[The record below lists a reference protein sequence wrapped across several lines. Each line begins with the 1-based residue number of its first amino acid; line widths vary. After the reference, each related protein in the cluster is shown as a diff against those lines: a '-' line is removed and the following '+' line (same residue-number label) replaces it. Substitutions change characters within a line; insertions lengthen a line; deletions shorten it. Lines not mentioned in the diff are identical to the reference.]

1 MTRAC
6 PKGEF
11 PENLGMMSTP
21 ESHPKRQRRL
31 GLLLAFLL
39 MVASGAW
46 LGYGP
51 HRRFPARFLA
61 AAAARGLL
69 CEGGTLE
76 LGLFHSSLRGA
87 KVSLRGTP
95 GVSVDIGRID
105 FAHWPLSEPRVSL
118 EQAAVHLRGEV
129 VDLLDALVKAWPPS
143 EWKLAY
149 RPLEVSYEHRLLG
162 QVRLSGARLV
172 RRETGFALEAARAQ
186 VGGFAWQDVRL
197 FFEKRKAMYLV
208 SFGAEQARV
217 QLSCFPSV
225 EGMSRF
231 ILDVPHG
238 PARPLLASL
247 GSEPGDEFAA
257 ALAAGTLSLD
267 LPDDRAEPVRGRV
280 QVVLDRWPLFAP
292 VEAEPLLGGTLSLIS
307 NVVAAADGARW
318 ELPRA
323 LLTMPVFALA
333 GTGSLELG
341 PRARLVLEVEGERTC
356 RQLRGF
362 LPPSREL
369 ESVRQFLDGPKGKSV
384 VSGRAPAEAAR
395 LWLRWDTGSGD
406 GRNLRPELRFEPGCG
421 LGPWPEAGT

>member
-1 MTRAC
+1 MR
-6 PKGEF
+6 EF
-11 PENLGMMSTP
+11 PDNLGMMSTP

-39 MVASGAW
+39 MVAAGAW

-61 AAAARGLL
+61 AAAARDLV
-69 CEGGTLE
+69 CEGGTHE

-95 GVSVDIGRID
+95 GVSVDIGRIE
-105 FAHWPLSEPRVSL
+105 FAHWPLCEPQVSL
-118 EQAAVHLRGEV
+118 EQAAVHLRGDA
-129 VDLLDALVKAWPPS
+129 VDLLDTVVKAWPPP

-149 RPLEVSYEHRLLG
+149 RPLDVSYEHRLLG

-208 SFGAEQARV
+208 SFGAEPGQARA
-217 QLSCFPSV
+217 QLSCFPSTA
-225 EGMSRF
+225 GMSRF

-247 GSEPGDEFAA
+247 GSELGDEFAA

-292 VEAEPLLGGTLSLIS
+292 VEAEPLLGGTLSLIA

-333 GTGSLELG
+333 GKGSLELG
-341 PRARLVLEVEGERTC
+341 PRQRLLLEVEGERTC

-369 ESVRQFLDGPKGKSV
+369 ESVRRFLDGPKGKAIV
-384 VSGRAPAEAAR
+384 GGKAPSPAAR
-395 LWLRWDTGSGD
+395 LWLRWDTGSKAGP
-406 GRNLRPELRFEPGCG
+406 NLRPELRFEPGCG
-421 LGPWPEAGT
+421 LPPWPEPRTQR

>member
-1 MTRAC
+1 
-6 PKGEF
+6 
-11 PENLGMMSTP
+11 MMSTP
-21 ESHPKRQRRL
+21 ESHPKRRRRL

-39 MVASGAW
+39 VVAAGAW

-61 AAAARGLL
+61 AAAARGLV
-69 CEGGTLE
+69 CEGGTYE

-87 KVSLRGTP
+87 RITLRGNP
-95 GVSVDIGRID
+95 GVMVDIGRIE

-129 VDLLDALVKAWPPS
+129 VDLLDAVVKAWPPP

-149 RPLEVSYEHRLLG
+149 RSLEVSYEHRLLG
-162 QVRLSGARLV
+162 QVRLSGASLV
-172 RRETGFALEAARAQ
+172 RRESGFALEAARAQ
-186 VGGFAWQDVRL
+186 VGGFTWQDVRV

-208 SFGAEQARV
+208 SFGTEPGQARV
-217 QLSCFPSV
+217 QLSCFPSTA
-225 EGMSRF
+225 GMSRF

-247 GSEPGDEFAA
+247 GSELGDEFAA

-267 LPDDRAEPVRGRV
+267 LPDDRTEPVRGRV

-292 VEAEPLLGGTLSLIS
+292 AEAEPLLGGTLSLIA

-318 ELPRA
+318 ELPHA

-333 GTGSLELG
+333 GKGSLELG
-341 PRARLVLEVEGERTC
+341 PRQRLVLEVEGERTC

-369 ESVRQFLDGPKGKSV
+369 ESVRQFLDGPKGKAIVGGKTPS
-384 VSGRAPAEAAR
+384 PAAR
-395 LWLRWDTGSGD
+395 LWLRWNTGSGA
-406 GRNLRPELRFEPGCG
+406 GPTLRPAWRFEPACG
-421 LGPWPEAGT
+421 LEAWPEAGQ